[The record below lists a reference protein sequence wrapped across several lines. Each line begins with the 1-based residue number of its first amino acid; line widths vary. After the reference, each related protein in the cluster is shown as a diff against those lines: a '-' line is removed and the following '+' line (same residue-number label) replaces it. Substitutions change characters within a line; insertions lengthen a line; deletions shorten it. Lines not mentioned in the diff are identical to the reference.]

1 MLNQNEKLERFAAQ
15 INRTAE
21 RSVQK
26 IEKQTE
32 KISNTALS
40 SFREEEE
47 RDLESRKAYAKTRL
61 ERESNHALAALASSR
76 KQEAAARRE
85 QIVDDVYAAAQEKL
99 RAFTATTVYL
109 ELLRNCIQALTD
121 ALDSDDARIFVRK
134 EDEAAAKEI
143 CTGLSCVKEVCVSDR
158 IKLGLAFIENAD
170 GSIHLEDTFESR
182 LESDRTRF
190 LSTCG
195 LSILPEK
202 EDEA

>member
-21 RSVQK
+21 KSVQK

-32 KISNTALS
+32 KLSSSALL

-47 RDLESRKAYAKTRL
+47 SELEAKKAYAKTRL
-61 ERESNHALAALASSR
+61 EREANHALAVLASAR
-76 KQEAAARRE
+76 KREAAERRE
-85 QIVDDVYAAAQEKL
+85 AIVDEVYAAAQEKL
-99 RAFTATTVYL
+99 LAFTKTPAYHD
-109 ELLRNCIQALTD
+109 LLRSCITALVG
-121 ALDSDDARIFVRK
+121 ALETNDARVFVRQ

-143 CTGLSCVKEVCVSDR
+143 CGALDGVKEVCVTER
-158 IKLGLAFIENAD
+158 IRLGLAFVENAD

-182 LESDRTRF
+182 LESDRARF

-195 LSILPEK
+195 LSIML
-202 EDEA
+202 

>member
-32 KISNTALS
+32 KISNTALT

-47 RDLESRKAYAKTRL
+47 RDLEARKAYAKARL
-61 ERESNHALAALASSR
+61 ERESNHVLASLASAR

-85 QIVDDVYAAAQEKL
+85 EIVDAVYAGAKEKL
-99 RAFTATTVYL
+99 RAFSATPSYQ
-109 ELLRNCIQALTD
+109 ELLRSCIESLVH
-121 ALDSDDARIFVRK
+121 ALDADDARVFVRK
-134 EDEAAAKEI
+134 EDEAAAKAF
-143 CTGLSCVKEVCVSDR
+143 CSALSRVKEVCVSDK
-158 IKLGLAFIENAD
+158 IQLGLAFIENAD

-182 LESDRTRF
+182 LESDRARF

-202 EDEA
+202 EADA